1 MIMRKQSKKPKIYDR
16 RWTLHSPMGRSRVR
30 DNDDAPQLDK
40 MRRISCQPEMCYTNG
55 VSVPGAFKL
64 DHLQPV
70 EPIVFWNL
78 SKFCTFLME
87 RPILITPERGW
98 LKTGNL
104 KSHNQRVKVGFQCL
118 GHSNWTICGQLRQ
131 FCCFN
136 FPIFSLLY
144 CRPILITPESGRLI
158 TGKWNS
164 HNLSV
169 RVEFLCLGYSNWII
183 CSLLS
188 QFCFEILPLFA
199 PSYWRPILITPE
211 G

>member
-118 GHSNWTICGQLRQ
+118 GHSNWTICGQLSH
-131 FCCFN
+131 FCTDF
-136 FPIFSLLY
+136 FSISHFY
-144 CRPILITPESGRLI
+144 TGDVKSDYPREGRLKM
-158 TGKWNS
+158 GNLKY
-164 HNLSV
+164 HNLRVSV
-169 RVEFLCLGYSNWII
+169 ESQCLVWQN
-183 CSLLS
+183 
-188 QFCFEILPLFA
+188 
-199 PSYWRPILITPE
+199 
-211 G
+211 